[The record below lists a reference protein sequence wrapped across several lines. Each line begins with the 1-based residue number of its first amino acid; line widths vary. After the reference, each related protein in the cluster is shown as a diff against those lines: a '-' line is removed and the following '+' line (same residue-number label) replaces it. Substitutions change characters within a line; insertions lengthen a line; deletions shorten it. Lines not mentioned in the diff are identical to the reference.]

1 MSPDH
6 LYGLV
11 GLIAALSVAS
21 ERLVEIVKGLVSWL
35 GEPKDDKSYEERL
48 RGAALQG
55 LAVAA
60 GVVTA
65 YLGSPYFPKDLQGL
79 TTGPWAILGLGLLA
93 SGGSGLWN
101 SVLSYLTNVKELKK
115 ADAVQSKDK
124 AKIL

>member
-48 RGAALQG
+48 RGAAFWP
-55 LAVAA
+55 
-60 GVVTA
+60 
-65 YLGSPYFPKDLQGL
+65 SPR
-79 TTGPWAILGLGLLA
+79 A
-93 SGGSGLWN
+93 S
-101 SVLSYLTNVKELKK
+101 
-115 ADAVQSKDK
+115 
-124 AKIL
+124 